1 MKTITIT
8 DRRQIE
14 DIIRKCP
21 YCTVGMTDKEG
32 NPYIVPMNFAW
43 KNDTV
48 YLHSG
53 PEGSKVEMVVRHP
66 QVCINFCE
74 GHELVYMHK
83 QVACS
88 YSMKS
93 RSVIC
98 KGKVRFID
106 AAMPNLLCAM

>member
-43 KNDTV
+43 ENDTV

-53 PEGSKVEMVVRHP
+53 PEGNKVEWWYGIRKSASISAKDTNW
-66 QVCINFCE
+66 CICTNRWPA
-74 GHELVYMHK
+74 VT
-83 QVACS
+83 V
-88 YSMKS
+88 
-93 RSVIC
+93 
-98 KGKVRFID
+98 
-106 AAMPNLLCAM
+106 